1 MTEKSLDKGFELQY
15 KSIVFD
21 AYGTLFDITAAAR
34 KSALVSSNSL
44 LKSSWEGLAEIWRK
58 KQIEY
63 TWLQNILN
71 CKTDFSDITSKALDF
86 ALEEMA
92 LAEDPKLRETLLDLY
107 WTSEVYPET
116 DQILNELN
124 VLNVKLAIL
133 SNGTPGMLQSA
144 CVSTGINNYFDF
156 IVSVDEVG
164 IFKPDKRV
172 YELVNSKMGYQT
184 SEVLFVSSNGWDIVG
199 ATKYGFST
207 AWINRGKKPVER
219 LHWKPNH
226 KFSNLT
232 QLIDIF
238 E

>member
-1 MTEKSLDKGFELQY
+1 MTEKSLDKGFKLQY

-44 LKSSWEGLAEIWRK
+44 LKSSWEDLAEIWRK

-92 LAEDPKLRETLLDLY
+92 LAEDQKLRKTLLDLY
-107 WTSEVYPET
+107 WTSEVYPEAG
-116 DQILNELN
+116 QILNELKM
-124 VLNVKLAIL
+124 LNVKMAIL
-133 SNGTPGMLQSA
+133 SNGTPEMLQSA
-144 CVSTGINNYFDF
+144 CVSTTINNYFDF

-164 IFKPDKRV
+164 FFKPDKRV
-172 YELVNSKMGYQT
+172 YELVNSNMGYQT
-184 SEVLFVSSNGWDIVG
+184 SDVLFVSSNGWDIVG

-207 AWINRGKKPVER
+207 VWINRGKQPVER
-219 LHWKPNH
+219 LPWKPNH
-226 KFSNLT
+226 EFSNLT

>member
-1 MTEKSLDKGFELQY
+1 MQY

-44 LKSSWEGLAEIWRK
+44 LKSSWEDLAEIWRK

-71 CKTDFSDITSKALDF
+71 CRTDFRDITSKALDF

-92 LAEDPKLRETLLDLY
+92 LEQDPKLRKTLLDLY
-107 WTSEVYPET
+107 WTSEVYPEAG
-116 DQILNELN
+116 QILKELN
-124 VLNVKLAIL
+124 LLNINLAIL
-133 SNGTPGMLQSA
+133 SNGTLEMLLSA
-144 CVSTGINNYFDF
+144 CSSTEINKYFDF

-172 YELVNSKMGYQT
+172 YELVDSKMGYKT
-184 SEVLFVSSNGWDIVG
+184 NEVLFVSSNAWDIVG

-207 AWINRGKKPVER
+207 VWVNRGKKPVER
-219 LHWKPNH
+219 LPWKA
-226 KFSNLT
+226 KYEFSNLT

-238 E
+238 Q

>member
-1 MTEKSLDKGFELQY
+1 MQY

-44 LKSSWEGLAEIWRK
+44 PKSSWEDLAEIWRK

-71 CKTDFSDITSKALDF
+71 CQTDFRDITSKALDF

-92 LAEDPKLRETLLDLY
+92 LEQDPKLRETLLDLY
-107 WTSEVYPET
+107 WTSEVYPEVG
-116 DQILNELN
+116 QILKELN
-124 VLNVKLAIL
+124 LLNINLAIL
-133 SNGTPGMLQSA
+133 SNGTLEMLLSA
-144 CVSTGINNYFDF
+144 CSSTGINKYFDF

-172 YELVNSKMGYQT
+172 YELVDSKMGYKT
-184 SEVLFVSSNGWDIVG
+184 NEVLFVSSNGWDIVG

-207 AWINRGKKPVER
+207 VWVNRGKKPVER
-219 LHWKPNH
+219 LPWKA
-226 KFSNLT
+226 KYELSNLT

-238 E
+238 K

>member
-1 MTEKSLDKGFELQY
+1 MQY

-21 AYGTLFDITAAAR
+21 AYGTLFDVTAAAR
-34 KSALVSSNSL
+34 KSVLVSSSSL
-44 LKSSWEGLAEIWRK
+44 LKNSWVDLAEIWRK

-71 CKTDFSDITSKALDF
+71 CHADFGDITSKSLDF

-92 LAEDPKLRETLLDLY
+92 LDQEPKLRETLLDLY
-107 WTSEVYPET
+107 WRSEIYPEVG
-116 DQILNELN
+116 QILKELK
-124 VLNVKLAIL
+124 VLNIRLAIL
-133 SNGTPGMLQSA
+133 SNGTPEMLLSA
-144 CVSTGINNYFDF
+144 CASTGINQYFDF
-156 IVSVDEVG
+156 IVSVNEVG

-172 YELVNSKMGYQT
+172 YELVNSKMDYKT

-207 AWINRGKKPVER
+207 VWVNRDKKPVER
-219 LHWKPNH
+219 FPWKPNH
-226 KFSNLT
+226 EFSNLT
-232 QLIDIF
+232 QLIDVF

>member
-1 MTEKSLDKGFELQY
+1 
-15 KSIVFD
+15 
-21 AYGTLFDITAAAR
+21 
-34 KSALVSSNSL
+34 
-44 LKSSWEGLAEIWRK
+44 
-58 KQIEY
+58 
-63 TWLQNILN
+63 
-71 CKTDFSDITSKALDF
+71 
-86 ALEEMA
+86 
-92 LAEDPKLRETLLDLY
+92 
-107 WTSEVYPET
+107 
-116 DQILNELN
+116 
-124 VLNVKLAIL
+124 
-133 SNGTPGMLQSA
+133 MLQAA

-219 LHWKPNH
+219 LPWRPNH
-226 KFSNLT
+226 EFSKLT

>member
-1 MTEKSLDKGFELQY
+1 MQY

-44 LKSSWEGLAEIWRK
+44 LKSSWEDLAEIWRK

-71 CKTDFSDITSKALDF
+71 CQTDFRDITSKALDF

-92 LAEDPKLRETLLDLY
+92 LEQDPKLRETLLDLY
-107 WTSEVYPET
+107 WTSEVYPEVG
-116 DQILNELN
+116 QILKELN
-124 VLNVKLAIL
+124 LLNINLAIL
-133 SNGTPGMLQSA
+133 SNGTLEMLLSA
-144 CVSTGINNYFDF
+144 CSSTGINKYFDF

-172 YELVNSKMGYQT
+172 YELVDSKICLLYT
-184 SEVLFVSSNGWDIVG
+184 SPSPRDQRGSRMPSS
-199 ATKYGFST
+199 A
-207 AWINRGKKPVER
+207 
-219 LHWKPNH
+219 
-226 KFSNLT
+226 
-232 QLIDIF
+232 
-238 E
+238 